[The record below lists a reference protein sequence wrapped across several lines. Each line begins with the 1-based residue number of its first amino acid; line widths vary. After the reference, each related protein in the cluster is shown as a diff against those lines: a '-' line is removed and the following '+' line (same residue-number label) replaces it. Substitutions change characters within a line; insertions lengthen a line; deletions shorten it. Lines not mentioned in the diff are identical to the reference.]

1 MPCWCKLM
9 CDGCRQVCWLA
20 PGPAPAALC
29 LSRLLP
35 AVPLCRLDV
44 PQGDFPSANVPL
56 CPSNAPPVSGKC
68 TAVPQVRVKKV
79 LSEQSKTRLIGP
91 NCPGIIKPGA
101 CGRQAAYQGCET
113 AGCCRRCSGCTAA
126 RVLVLL
132 LLLQ

>member
-1 MPCWCKLM
+1 M

-29 LSRLLP
+29 LSRLPP

-68 TAVPQVRVKKV
+68 TAVLQVRVKKV

-91 NCPGIIKPGA
+91 NCPGIIKPGT
-101 CGRQAAYQGCET
+101 CGRQAACQGCVKQQ
-113 AGCCRRCSGCTAA
+113 AVAAAAPALLPCCTAA
-126 RVLVLL
+126 RVLMLL